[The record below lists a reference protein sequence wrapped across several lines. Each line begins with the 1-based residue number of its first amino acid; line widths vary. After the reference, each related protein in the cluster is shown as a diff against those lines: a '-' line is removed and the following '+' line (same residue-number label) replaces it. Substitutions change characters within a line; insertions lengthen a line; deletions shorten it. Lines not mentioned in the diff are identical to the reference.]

1 MKIPIPK
8 FYDRVM
14 DVIAIVLFPSQKYVY
29 ATLAGYT
36 MLLAGG
42 LAWYF
47 DSWLWVP
54 AVGLSMIM
62 AWLMLEML

>member
-8 FYDRVM
+8 FYDQAM
-14 DVIAIVLFPSQKYVY
+14 DVLAAILFPSRKYVWVTLVCY
-29 ATLAGYT
+29 AI
-36 MLLAGG
+36 LLAGG

-54 AVGLSMIM
+54 AVGISMLL
-62 AWLMLEML
+62 AWYALEML